1 MSGSVSSAAVPLE
14 KLRDHFRVPS
24 DPLRLFAKGKKVEVV
39 YAVISKGVP
48 LFRTE
53 GVGDVTLLDLRVSG
67 STVSVPVI
75 LPEKIQAKLRRQ
87 MLEIL
92 RAHFDDSVKNILSEK
107 YKALGYVKLGNDGS
121 WNCFVAPTLGE
132 RETDVGMCGFCPAC
146 TILGAVVTRG
156 ELRGAGTSYG
166 LKSRVVHDPAYA
178 VTAYEKAV
186 VDLTHTK
193 VGDGLSYTG
202 RALFEEPHVLPGVV
216 FIGKLVLYD
225 LTEREA
231 KLVLAAL
238 SSISRLGA
246 GETKYGSVQTLLLG
260 IKGGSY
266 ESISAYDIA
275 RHIIGRFGGEL
286 VEPEVVLKEVLSY
299 LSEKGFELLASFDG
313 KKLDEIHAQITLSE
327 DDVKKLWE
335 EDNYYYANQVVEHI
349 KRVQQ
354 EEEEEEEEEGAKS
367 KKKSGKK
374 SVSKG
379 GGT

>member
-53 GVGDVTLLDLRVSG
+53 GVGDVTLLDLKVSAG

-87 MLEIL
+87 ILEML
-92 RAHFDDSVKNILSEK
+92 RAHFNDSVKKILSEK
-107 YKALGYVKLGNDGS
+107 YKELGYVKLGNDGS

-156 ELRGAGTSYG
+156 ELRGASTSYG

-193 VGDGLSYTG
+193 VGDGVSYTG

-260 IKGGSY
+260 VKGGSY

-275 RHIIGRFGGEL
+275 RHIIGKFGGEL

-313 KKLDEIHAQITLSE
+313 KKLDEIHAQIALSE
-327 DDVKKLWE
+327 DDIKKLWE
-335 EDNYYYANQVVEHI
+335 EDNYHYASQVAEHV
-349 KRVQQ
+349 KRVQRG
-354 EEEEEEEEEGAKS
+354 GARGRERGGERS
-367 KKKSGKK
+367 T
-374 SVSKG
+374 G
-379 GGT
+379 GGGSR